1 VSDAAQVEGERT
13 RSAIAARRPLF
24 SRKQK
29 GAPILIGAVMVCG
42 WMIWSS
48 GGARKPGHPEIVPPL
63 RIGAPEAIAYPPPAA
78 TAAPAVPPTSTPAD
92 KASAERVASRPFPV
106 IPPMPPLP
114 PPPIQAQ
121 AKTAAQP
128 PKLLVYGG
136 NPAGAPATPA
146 QPVGEKAASPA
157 AVPGGGNPALA
168 AALKPTMLKGTT
180 AALLPHPMMTIA
192 QGTSIPC
199 TLQTALDSALPGFA
213 TCQIPFDVKGTE
225 GNVTLLDAGTQVFG
239 EVHAGEG
246 VRPGQDGVFVLWT
259 RARTPHGVVIDL
271 ASPATDALGRSGIAG
286 AVDNHWWARF
296 GNALLFTLIDSA
308 SQLGTTQLSKQGAT
322 SFNLNSASSP
332 ATASLQADS
341 TVPPTITVRQGEQV
355 AIMVARDL
363 DFAGIY
369 GLTLTGGH

>member
-1 VSDAAQVEGERT
+1 
-13 RSAIAARRPLF
+13 
-24 SRKQK
+24 
-29 GAPILIGAVMVCG
+29 
-42 WMIWSS
+42 MIWGSS
-48 GGARKPGHPEIVPPL
+48 GARKPGHAKIVPPL
-63 RIGAPEAIAYPPPAA
+63 RIGAPAAIAYPPPPPPT
-78 TAAPAVPPTSTPAD
+78 TAAPAAPVPAVPTSTSAD
-92 KASAERVASRPFPV
+92 KPAAERAASRPFPV

-114 PPPIQAQ
+114 PRPIRAQ
-121 AKTAAQP
+121 AKTSAQP

-136 NPAGAPATPA
+136 TAAGAPVAPA
-146 QPVGEKAASPA
+146 QSAAASAADPA
-157 AVPGGGNPALA
+157 AVPGGSNPALA
-168 AALKPTMLKGTT
+168 AALRPTMLEGTT

-225 GNVTLLDAGTQVFG
+225 GTVTLLDAGTQVFG
-239 EVHAGEG
+239 EVHAGG
-246 VRPGQDGVFVLWT
+246 SVRPGQDRVFVLWT

-286 AVDNHWWARF
+286 AVDNHWWTRF

-308 SQLGTTQLSKQGAT
+308 SQLGTAQLSKQGAT
-322 SFNLNSASSP
+322 SFNLNSAAGP
-332 ATASLQADS
+332 VAASLQADS

-369 GLTLTGGH
+369 GLALTGGH

>member
-1 VSDAAQVEGERT
+1 MSDVSRVEGERT
-13 RSAIAARRPLF
+13 RSAIAARTPFF

-29 GAPILIGAVMVCG
+29 GALILIGAAAVCG
-42 WMIWSS
+42 WMIWS
-48 GGARKPGHPEIVPPL
+48 GGSKTPGHAEAMPPL
-63 RIGAPEAIAYPPPAA
+63 RIGAPEAIAYPPPPA
-78 TAAPAVPPTSTPAD
+78 AAPAAPTPVIPPTSTPAD
-92 KASAERVASRPFPV
+92 KAAAERAASRPFPV

-114 PPPIQAQ
+114 PRLIQAQ
-121 AKTAAQP
+121 AKASVQP
-128 PKLLVYGG
+128 PKLLVYSGTAAAPAQSAG
-136 NPAGAPATPA
+136 ENAAGPAGA
-146 QPVGEKAASPA
+146 
-157 AVPGGGNPALA
+157 PGGGNPALA
-168 AALKPTMLKGTT
+168 AALKPTMLEGTT

-239 EVHAGEG
+239 EVHAGESL
-246 VRPGQDGVFVLWT
+246 RPGEDQVFVLWT

-369 GLTLTGGH
+369 GLALTGGH

>member
-1 VSDAAQVEGERT
+1 
-13 RSAIAARRPLF
+13 
-24 SRKQK
+24 
-29 GAPILIGAVMVCG
+29 
-42 WMIWSS
+42 
-48 GGARKPGHPEIVPPL
+48 VPPL
-63 RIGAPEAIAYPPPAA
+63 RIGAPEAIAYPPPPAVA
-78 TAAPAVPPTSTPAD
+78 PAAPASARPATPTSPD
-92 KASAERVASRPFPV
+92 KAAAERVASRPFPV
-106 IPPMPPLP
+106 IPPLPPLP
-114 PPPIQAQ
+114 PRPIQAQ
-121 AKTAAQP
+121 AKASAQP

-136 NPAGAPATPA
+136 TAASPPASPAQPGEASAAGPAGA
-146 QPVGEKAASPA
+146 
-157 AVPGGGNPALA
+157 PGGGNPALA
-168 AALKPTMLKGTT
+168 AALKPTMLEGTA
-180 AALLPHPMMTIA
+180 AALLPHPIMTIA

-199 TLQTALDSALPGFA
+199 TLRTALDSALPGFA
-213 TCQIPFDVKGTE
+213 TCQIPFDVKGAE

-239 EVHAGEG
+239 EVHAGES
-246 VRPGQDGVFVLWT
+246 VRPGQDRVFVLWT

-322 SFNLNSASSP
+322 SFNLNSTASP

-341 TVPPTITVRQGEQV
+341 SIPPTLTVRQGEQV

-369 GLTLTGGH
+369 GLALTGGH